1 MRKRQY
7 ICTMKPASIN
17 ELKKELKSRDPG
29 EVMELCARL
38 MKYKKENKELLTY
51 ILFESDDEP
60 AFIQGI
66 KEEMDEHFKEM
77 NISNLYLAKKS
88 IRKVLRTINKYI
100 RFSGNPETETDLR
113 IYFCYKI
120 QSLEI
125 DFTKSGALFN
135 LYQMQ
140 LKKTGIS
147 ISKMHEDLQ
156 YDYRRELEKLHAD
169 K

>member
-1 MRKRQY
+1 
-7 ICTMKPASIN
+7 MKPASIN

>member
-1 MRKRQY
+1 
-7 ICTMKPASIN
+7 MKSASIH

-29 EVMELCARL
+29 EVLELCARL

-51 ILFESDDEP
+51 ILLESDDES
-60 AFIQGI
+60 AFIMGI
-66 KEEMDEHFKEM
+66 KEEMDAQFGEM

-120 QSLEI
+120 QTLDI
-125 DFTKSGALFN
+125 DFTKSGALYN

-140 LKKTGIS
+140 LKKIGIA
-147 ISKMHEDLQ
+147 ITKMHEDLQ
-156 YDYRRELEKLHAD
+156 YDYRKELEKLNSV

>member
-1 MRKRQY
+1 MQKRQY
-7 ICTMKPASIN
+7 ICTMKAASIN

-29 EVMELCARL
+29 AVMELCARL

-66 KEEMDEHFKEM
+66 KEEMDEQFNEM

-125 DFTKSGALFN
+125 DFTKSGALVN

-140 LKKTGIS
+140 LKKTAMS

-156 YDYRRELEKLHAD
+156 YDYRRELEKLNTN

>member
-1 MRKRQY
+1 
-7 ICTMKPASIN
+7 MKSATIN
-17 ELKKELKSRDPG
+17 ELKKELKTRDPG

-38 MKYKKENKELLTY
+38 MRYKKENKELLTY
-51 ILFESDDEP
+51 LLFESEDES

-66 KEEMDEHFKEM
+66 KEEMDGQFSEM

-125 DFTKSGALFN
+125 DIPKSGALFN

-140 LKKTGIS
+140 LKKIGIA

-156 YDYRRELEKLHAD
+156 YDYKRELEKLHLA

>member
-1 MRKRQY
+1 
-7 ICTMKPASIN
+7 MKSATIN
-17 ELKKELKSRDPG
+17 EIKKELKTRDPG

-38 MKYKKENKELLTY
+38 MRYKKENKELLTY
-51 ILFESDDEP
+51 ILFESNDES
-60 AFIQGI
+60 AFIDGI

-88 IRKVLRTINKYI
+88 IRKVLRAINKYI
-100 RFSGNPETETDLR
+100 RFSGNPETETDVR

-120 QSLEI
+120 RSLKI
-125 DFTKSGALFN
+125 DFAKSGALFN

-140 LKKTGIS
+140 LKKIGIA
-147 ISKMHEDLQ
+147 IAKMHEDLQ
-156 YDYRRELEKLHAD
+156 YDYKRELEKLNLI

>member
-1 MRKRQY
+1 
-7 ICTMKPASIN
+7 
-17 ELKKELKSRDPG
+17 
-29 EVMELCARL
+29 
-38 MKYKKENKELLTY
+38 
-51 ILFESDDEP
+51 
-60 AFIQGI
+60 
-66 KEEMDEHFKEM
+66 
-77 NISNLYLAKKS
+77 
-88 IRKVLRTINKYI
+88 LRTINKYI

-125 DFTKSGALFN
+125 DFTKSGALVN

-140 LKKTGIS
+140 LKKTAMS

-156 YDYRRELEKLHAD
+156 YDYRRELEKLNTN